1 MQQAVARPQRP
12 QPSDVESARGVNR
25 LWGYLQETGLQSGME
40 ALCAEVLR
48 RPQPPFNPYPVFM
61 QWARWQAE
69 RIRLSQ
75 SDTEKKFRED
85 VTFPTTLTAVRYIA
99 GAKGCSHVW
108 GLPSIL
114 RCVDPEKSKHFN
126 WLIDD
131 VTPSLSTLSHSSP
144 YTIQVLAAL
153 TGLCVFTG
161 TLFPRPFSLDILQI
175 YVIAGPDAQR
185 ARVLYASCV
194 RRDVIR
200 TSQNGRHRLLR
211 IIVPTDIKGGY
222 KVFSKE
228 EVASQGSEFE
238 AVVERSL
245 DTRLPVKVEC
255 VWREDPVGSSRQG
268 GTKAYTLIAIQT
280 ADSFG
285 EESRVLD
292 FSDCPLVHLS
302 SSLFPHQAHA
312 EAYTRVFLPR
322 GPHPPGP
329 LTGGSAGTQGVF
341 APVRD
346 CLIRRLAA
354 LRLPQ
359 DALPAAH
366 LCVLLLLLPETAEP
380 GPARGQAQDAPLETL
395 GQMYQFLHGC
405 AAHLWAVRHHART
418 LCGVLESQPW
428 EAADAELCGALARRV
443 RGLMLEFLSRAV
455 QEGFSSDSLLHARIL
470 SGRLESVCLRL
481 ELGPSQA
488 GLDELRE
495 WCSCSLV
502 LECQLLS
509 DSLSCLPVLAD
520 MKQKADRAAGQ
531 QPGDREPED
540 PKETPEM
547 SLAFSR
553 DLLYNMESCVD
564 LSQGAR
570 GPLGGLELQ
579 ASLSQYL
586 VDCGVD
592 RCWQRCLWTVLSAS
606 PLQPNPYPV
615 LVDEFSRMA
624 LRVALW
630 DRSDAQILKQVQP
643 GSSRL
648 TDRGQHLYCGPGGE
662 GHGLESALRAAHLSQ
677 LQTVLGQALTLVC
690 QARASG
696 SFEVRTSLAVLS
708 PVTWLGTLCPFLS
721 SLEVTEFCY
730 ITSPPGGL
738 TEVLQAYSRL
748 VLSQLMELGQRE
760 ALSPYEVRL
769 SRGEVWSPR
778 SVTSFPSAFC
788 ERFIEDLQDGHAVR
802 LKEGSSAWLCFPK
815 HDPLTIYHAV
825 FQTQEQ
831 AAFHLRSVGPIGD
844 PFSCAN
850 LQEVK
855 SLLDSQIA
863 DSFLKRKLLLGYRL
877 IALRALVTSEEGCL
891 PSCWRMAH
899 SMCGQLEYLCS
910 IGQSLQY
917 VFAPSTGSKK
927 SNQRQ
932 TLSMHQEAAE
942 TMLRGY
948 VWTVRQTLK
957 HPGCLAPP
965 ELWKAVR
972 PGKGGTNGEKTA
984 WLKAILAVCGTL
996 LNSLSRALHF
1006 LCPEVHNLLEKL
1018 DTERQWAVRAQ
1029 VHSPKPAQPIPKIC
1043 PNLSQPEQDTKQ
1055 RAYLTAAQMLDSW

>member
-1 MQQAVARPQRP
+1 
-12 QPSDVESARGVNR
+12 DVESARGVNR

-69 RIRLSQ
+69 SRHDGQLCGPHR
-75 SDTEKKFRED
+75 F
-85 VTFPTTLTAVRYIA
+85 TFLTHNGHSS

-222 KVFSKE
+222 KNIMTSALQKMILGYLVEKE

-238 AVVERSL
+238 AFVERSL

-285 EESRVLD
+285 EERVLD

-329 LTGGSAGTQGVF
+329 LTEKNHLDLTQLFCIKHAAVNIGVLELSAADGVSGRTNGERGSAGTQGVF

-366 LCVLLLLLPETAEP
+366 LCVLLLLLPETAWYSH
-380 GPARGQAQDAPLETL
+380 QTL

-495 WCSCSLV
+495 NICTSSSQWCSCSLV

-520 MKQKADRAAGQ
+520 MKQKKYKRLYKQVTGPATWDSRCKRTSRRFRAAGQ
-531 QPGDREPED
+531 SVTGVFCTAAGGPDG
-540 PKETPEM
+540 
-547 SLAFSR
+547 
-553 DLLYNMESCVD
+553 LLKCVC
-564 LSQGAR
+564 GE
-570 GPLGGLELQ
+570 GLLEVFAPAQHAELC
-579 ASLSQYL
+579 LLQYL

-696 SFEVRTSLAVLS
+696 SFETFRMPGQSEWDFVPLVKHFVL
-708 PVTWLGTLCPFLS
+708 
-721 SLEVTEFCY
+721 Y
-730 ITSPPGGL
+730 Y
-738 TEVLQAYSRL
+738 LQ
-748 VLSQLMELGQRE
+748 
-760 ALSPYEVRL
+760 
-769 SRGEVWSPR
+769 
-778 SVTSFPSAFC
+778 
-788 ERFIEDLQDGHAVR
+788 
-802 LKEGSSAWLCFPK
+802 EGSSAWLCFPK

-831 AAFHLRSVGPIGD
+831 AAFHLRISCPGPIGD

-910 IGQSLQY
+910 IGQSLQ
-917 VFAPSTGSKK
+917 V
-927 SNQRQ
+927 
-932 TLSMHQEAAE
+932 
-942 TMLRGY
+942 
-948 VWTVRQTLK
+948 
-957 HPGCLAPP
+957 
-965 ELWKAVR
+965 
-972 PGKGGTNGEKTA
+972 
-984 WLKAILAVCGTL
+984 
-996 LNSLSRALHF
+996 
-1006 LCPEVHNLLEKL
+1006 
-1018 DTERQWAVRAQ
+1018 
-1029 VHSPKPAQPIPKIC
+1029 
-1043 PNLSQPEQDTKQ
+1043 
-1055 RAYLTAAQMLDSW
+1055 

>member
-144 YTIQVLAAL
+144 YTI
-153 TGLCVFTG
+153 
-161 TLFPRPFSLDILQI
+161 

-211 IIVPTDIKGGY
+211 SEVILLR
-222 KVFSKE
+222 KVVGKE

-238 AVVERSL
+238 AFVERSL

-285 EESRVLD
+285 EERVLD

-380 GPARGQAQDAPLETL
+380 GPARGQAQDAPLEGL
-395 GQMYQFLHGC
+395 G
-405 AAHLWAVRHHART
+405 
-418 LCGVLESQPW
+418 
-428 EAADAELCGALARRV
+428 
-443 RGLMLEFLSRAV
+443 
-455 QEGFSSDSLLHARIL
+455 
-470 SGRLESVCLRL
+470 
-481 ELGPSQA
+481 
-488 GLDELRE
+488 
-495 WCSCSLV
+495 
-502 LECQLLS
+502 
-509 DSLSCLPVLAD
+509 
-520 MKQKADRAAGQ
+520 
-531 QPGDREPED
+531 
-540 PKETPEM
+540 
-547 SLAFSR
+547 
-553 DLLYNMESCVD
+553 
-564 LSQGAR
+564 
-570 GPLGGLELQ
+570 
-579 ASLSQYL
+579 
-586 VDCGVD
+586 
-592 RCWQRCLWTVLSAS
+592 
-606 PLQPNPYPV
+606 
-615 LVDEFSRMA
+615 
-624 LRVALW
+624 
-630 DRSDAQILKQVQP
+630 
-643 GSSRL
+643 
-648 TDRGQHLYCGPGGE
+648 
-662 GHGLESALRAAHLSQ
+662 
-677 LQTVLGQALTLVC
+677 
-690 QARASG
+690 
-696 SFEVRTSLAVLS
+696 
-708 PVTWLGTLCPFLS
+708 
-721 SLEVTEFCY
+721 
-730 ITSPPGGL
+730 
-738 TEVLQAYSRL
+738 
-748 VLSQLMELGQRE
+748 
-760 ALSPYEVRL
+760 
-769 SRGEVWSPR
+769 
-778 SVTSFPSAFC
+778 
-788 ERFIEDLQDGHAVR
+788 
-802 LKEGSSAWLCFPK
+802 
-815 HDPLTIYHAV
+815 
-825 FQTQEQ
+825 
-831 AAFHLRSVGPIGD
+831 
-844 PFSCAN
+844 
-850 LQEVK
+850 
-855 SLLDSQIA
+855 
-863 DSFLKRKLLLGYRL
+863 
-877 IALRALVTSEEGCL
+877 
-891 PSCWRMAH
+891 
-899 SMCGQLEYLCS
+899 
-910 IGQSLQY
+910 
-917 VFAPSTGSKK
+917 
-927 SNQRQ
+927 
-932 TLSMHQEAAE
+932 
-942 TMLRGY
+942 
-948 VWTVRQTLK
+948 
-957 HPGCLAPP
+957 
-965 ELWKAVR
+965 
-972 PGKGGTNGEKTA
+972 
-984 WLKAILAVCGTL
+984 
-996 LNSLSRALHF
+996 
-1006 LCPEVHNLLEKL
+1006 
-1018 DTERQWAVRAQ
+1018 
-1029 VHSPKPAQPIPKIC
+1029 
-1043 PNLSQPEQDTKQ
+1043 
-1055 RAYLTAAQMLDSW
+1055 